1 MLNLN
6 PKNIIIQFPFHS
18 SCMGGVNF
26 QGDKHMPPPFLD
38 AFSCL
43 IAFINT
49 FQTSPPPS
57 PYLSTISNTTS
68 QNTNRRQNYKV
79 IVSKTAYN
87 SICPW
92 HYLDKHAFVQNSTWS
107 TSSLLRLLIL
117 ENRSISNPFIFFFSQ
132 VRNTFVQCSYEH
144 MHAYS
149 FIYYFST
156 FT

>member
-1 MLNLN
+1 MGAYSKLKRLGGGQIGMLNLN

-18 SCMGGVNF
+18 SCMGGQFSRGQTHATSLFRCVFLFNCIHQHFPNF
-26 QGDKHMPPPFLD
+26 
-38 AFSCL
+38 S
-43 IAFINT
+43 
-49 FQTSPPPS
+49 PPS

-117 ENRSISNPFIFFFSQ
+117 ENRSISNPFI
-132 VRNTFVQCSYEH
+132 
-144 MHAYS
+144 
-149 FIYYFST
+149 
-156 FT
+156 